1 MEVYTEE
8 EARRQ
13 AANPVLTGNL
23 AVAKVYL
30 WFAFGIFLSGAMA
43 LGYPYLIT
51 AIYGS
56 ANDAAFGAY
65 VTSLIVFTV
74 LMLPLGVACNI
85 SSLTRHSA
93 WITIFYILYAICVG
107 GAFSSISLFLNM
119 NALLYA
125 FLVTAG
131 TFLLMGLIGVWTNG
145 RIGKALTYLIGIV
158 FGLIIISLFNIL
170 VFGAYANS
178 GVYWITSI
186 LIFAIYLILA
196 AVDTNRVIQTA
207 NGHGFDDNNTLV
219 IYAAF
224 SLYSDFVIIFYY
236 IVRLMIILGIGSN
249 KN

>member
-8 EARRQ
+8 EAKKQ
-13 AANPVLTGNL
+13 AARPALTGNM

-30 WFAFGIFLSGAMA
+30 WFALGIFLSGVMA

-56 ANDAAFGAY
+56 ANEEAMGAY
-65 VTSLIVFTV
+65 VTSLIVFV
-74 LMLPLGVACNI
+74 ALMLPLGFACNI
-85 SSLTRHSA
+85 ASLAKHSA
-93 WITIFYILYAICVG
+93 WITTFYILYAICVG
-107 GAFSSISLFLNM
+107 GAFSTITLFLNM
-119 NALLYA
+119 SALLYA

-145 RIGKALTYLIGIV
+145 RIGKALIYLIGIV
-158 FGLIIISLFNIL
+158 FGLIVISLFNIL
-170 VFGAYANS
+170 LFGGYANS

-196 AVDTNRVIQTA
+196 AVDTNRVIKTA

-219 IYAAF
+219 IYAAY